1 MASSTLHSERTRLP
15 WFGLTLLVTALGAL
29 ALAAVYVSRIN
40 PEVRFQNGLWSIKR
54 AAVARLRRVPRPEG
68 VIVAT
73 AGSSGMFGI
82 DVLRLQQT
90 HGLPLANLAMGAGL
104 GAGVL
109 IESAVSETQPGD
121 TLLLVLEPF
130 LLTDPQT
137 PPSLGIQFS
146 LACEHREW
154 VTRPTFGQP
163 RVPLASA
170 WLALRPGGRH
180 CVTMLAKLIARREP
194 FRYRLADVDA
204 GGLVQTDTRVTLEGP
219 PLLADHLDPEAVKML
234 AALRDWG
241 RARKVRIIY
250 TLPWSYCPEAGLP
263 EYRRQHAAYLRDVS
277 RYILVL
283 KEPSFGAHSVVGDF
297 ADSVWHLNRETAAL
311 RSDELGR
318 ALRANS
324 FWTTEELDRLARTGM
339 SP

>member
-1 MASSTLHSERTRLP
+1 MASSTLPSERTRLP
-15 WFGLTLLVTALGAL
+15 RFALTLLVTAMGAL

-54 AAVARLRRVPRPEG
+54 AAVARLRSVPRPDG

-82 DVLRLQQT
+82 DALRMQQT

-109 IESAVSETQPGD
+109 LESAASETRPGD

-130 LLTDPQT
+130 LLTEPQT

-146 LACEHREW
+146 LACDHREW

-163 RVPLASA
+163 RVPLPSA
-170 WLALRPGGRH
+170 WLALRPGARH

-204 GGLVQTDTRVTLEGP
+204 GGLVRTDTRVTLAGP
-219 PLLADHLDPEAVKML
+219 PPLADHLDPEAVKML

-250 TLPWSYCPEAGLP
+250 SLPWGCCPEAGLA
-263 EYRRQHAAYLRDVS
+263 EYRRQNAAYLRDVS
-277 RYILVL
+277 RFLPVL
-283 KEPSFGAHSVVGDF
+283 KEPSLGAHSPAGDF
-297 ADSVWHLNRETAAL
+297 ADSVWHLNRETAVL
-311 RSDELGR
+311 HSDELAQ

-324 FWTTEELDRLARTGM
+324 FWTTEELDRRARAGM